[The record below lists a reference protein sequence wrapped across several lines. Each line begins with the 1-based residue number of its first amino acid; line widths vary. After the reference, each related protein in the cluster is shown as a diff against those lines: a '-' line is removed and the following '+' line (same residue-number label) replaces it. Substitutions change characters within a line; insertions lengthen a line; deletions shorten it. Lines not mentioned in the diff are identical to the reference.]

1 MRTLLTADWLC
12 AHDGRRHVYLRRG
25 EVVFEGDSVIYTGF
39 AFPGP
44 VDRRIDYGAAFI
56 GPGFV
61 DLDALG
67 DIDSEV
73 ITFDRGPVHL
83 LGRVW
88 TEAALRQGPA
98 ETFTPAEE
106 LFKYRYAFTRL
117 LRNGITSAV
126 PITSMLYRAWAESYE
141 EMAGVAALAVELGI
155 RVWLGPCYMSGLTY
169 QDANGVLRQHWDLAR
184 GLSGL
189 REAERFIADFDG
201 ARGGLVRAALL
212 PDRIET
218 QMPEVL
224 ERTAAIQREAGVPL
238 RLHCCQSAYEFETVA
253 SLRGATPLGWLEQF
267 GLLSERAILPH
278 GIYLSGHPKVSIS
291 GDGDLL
297 RLAASGAT
305 VAHCPVVFGRDGEV
319 LSSFSAM
326 RRKAVRFGMGTDTQ
340 PPDMIENIR
349 VGRMLNA
356 VADGRPTATA
366 GDFYNAATLGGA
378 AALGRSDI
386 GRISPGAKA
395 DIAVFSLEDLQLGP
409 VDDPVAALAI
419 GGSGRD
425 CRSVWVN
432 GVERVREFAV
442 IGSDAAA
449 LRAGAAQAYEK
460 ILRTHAARAP
470 GSPDPE
476 ALFTPTFPV
485 QRRPDGH

>member
-12 AHDGRRHVYLRRG
+12 AHDGHGHVYLPRG
-25 EVVFEGDSVIYTGF
+25 EVVFEGERVIYTGF

-44 VDRRIDYGAAFI
+44 IDARIDYGSALI

-73 ITFDRGPVHL
+73 ITFDRGPGHL

-88 TEAALRQGPA
+88 TEAALRQGPT
-98 ETFTPAEE
+98 ETFTPEEE
-106 LFKYRYAFTRL
+106 LFKYRYALTRL

-126 PITSMLYRAWAESYE
+126 PITSMLYRAWAESHE
-141 EMAGVAALAVELGI
+141 EMAGVAALAADMGV

-169 QDANGVLRQHWDLAR
+169 QDADGVLRQHWDLAR
-184 GLSGL
+184 GLRGL
-189 REAERFIADFDG
+189 SDAERFIADFDG
-201 ARGGLVRAALL
+201 SHGGLVSAALL

-218 QMPEVL
+218 QMPEIL
-224 ERTAAIQREAGVPL
+224 ERTAAIQRAAGVPL
-238 RLHCCQSAYEFETVA
+238 RLHCCQSVYEFETVV
-253 SLRGATPLGWLEQF
+253 SLRGTTPLGWLEQL
-267 GLLSERAILPH
+267 GLLGDRAILPH
-278 GIYLSGHPKVSIS
+278 GILLSGHQKVSVR

-319 LSSFSAM
+319 LSSFAEM
-326 RRKAVRFGMGTDTQ
+326 RERGVRFGMGTDTQ

-378 AALGRSDI
+378 AALGRPDI
-386 GRISPGAKA
+386 GRLSPGAKA
-395 DIAVFSLEDLQLGP
+395 DITVFSLEDLQLGP
-409 VDDPVAALAI
+409 IDDPVAALAI
-419 GGSGRD
+419 AGSGRD

-442 IGSDAAA
+442 IGSDSAA
-449 LRAGAAQAYEK
+449 LRAGATGAYEK
-460 ILRTHAARAP
+460 LRRTHAARAP
-470 GSPDPE
+470 GSPDPR

-485 QRRPDGH
+485 HRRPEGH